1 MKYARAPA
9 PSSGIIDKSRVRPH
23 AGFANRFFPGIWVCL
38 FGLHFSLTQGR
49 EILRRMKRRPASTL
63 RTVSRAAKVDES
75 FVSMLAACQCVRA
88 SVTSAA
94 QVMSLAEGFLETEI
108 AR

>member
-1 MKYARAPA
+1 
-9 PSSGIIDKSRVRPH
+9 
-23 AGFANRFFPGIWVCL
+23 
-38 FGLHFSLTQGR
+38 
-49 EILRRMKRRPASTL
+49 MKRRPASTL
-63 RTVSRAAKVDES
+63 RTVSRAAKVEES
-75 FVSMLAACQCVRA
+75 FVSMMAACQLVRA